1 MRKTLDESKM
11 KRNGKIEEIRKN
23 PYNPRNSFFFK
34 LEEYYYRPIKSSN
47 SFSTNYIKY
56 NSNGDKDKTIL
67 FKEYLDKIKPY
78 LSNMIDNSMT
88 QGEWKI
94 QLIIFLLKIL
104 KCFCSKDSEETRTM
118 HTKSDNIETMIENET
133 EEIIGELFQ
142 YLIFLFSRM
151 ADKQKSNSKS
161 KKNIYDKCFQYAA
174 TVSLNHE

>member
-47 SFSTNYIKY
+47 SFSNNYIKY

-94 QLIIFLLKIL
+94 QLIIF
-104 KCFCSKDSEETRTM
+104 
-118 HTKSDNIETMIENET
+118 
-133 EEIIGELFQ
+133 
-142 YLIFLFSRM
+142 
-151 ADKQKSNSKS
+151 
-161 KKNIYDKCFQYAA
+161 
-174 TVSLNHE
+174 

>member
-142 YLIFLFSRM
+142 SLIFYSPEWLI
-151 ADKQKSNSKS
+151 N
-161 KKNIYDKCFQYAA
+161 KKA
-174 TVSLNHE
+174 TVNPKKIFMTNAFNMLQLFP